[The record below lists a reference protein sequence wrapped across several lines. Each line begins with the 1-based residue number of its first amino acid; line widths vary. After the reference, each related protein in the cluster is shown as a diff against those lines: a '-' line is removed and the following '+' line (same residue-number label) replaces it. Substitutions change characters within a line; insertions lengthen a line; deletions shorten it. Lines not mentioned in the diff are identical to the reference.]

1 MRAQARGFTLVEML
15 VTLAVVGLVSTLLWQ
30 ALAQVAQLETRLAD
44 GRALAD
50 GDRLR
55 RAWVQQALAGIATG
69 PLGTRE
75 AVAGTPDTLSSFT
88 TLPPWPDAGGLQ
100 RMTLRLTTERQDGQV
115 VVTLTATADAS
126 REGGSPGRE
135 GPALWR
141 WPGEGRFEYLAADG
155 QWLPRWPPTATSGTG
170 AEPAP
175 PRLPVAVRL
184 LGPPSGALLVPIVAD
199 PSPLISR
206 RDVMDNDDARR

>member
-15 VTLAVVGLVSTLLWQ
+15 VTLVVVGLVSTLLWQ

-126 REGGSPGRE
+126 QQGGSPGRE
-135 GPALWR
+135 APALWR

-155 QWLPRWPPTATSGTG
+155 QWLPRWPPTAISGVG

-199 PSPLISR
+199 TSPLISR

>member
-1 MRAQARGFTLVEML
+1 MKAPARGFTLVEML
-15 VTLAVVGLVSTLLWQ
+15 VTLVVVGLVSTLLWQ
-30 ALAQVAQLETRLAD
+30 ALAQVAQIETRLAD

-50 GDRLR
+50 ADRLR
-55 RAWVQQALAGIATG
+55 RAWIQQALAGIATG

-75 AVAGTPDTLSSFT
+75 ALTGTPDTLSSYT
-88 TLPPWPDAGGLQ
+88 TLPPWPGAGGLE

-115 VVTLTATADAS
+115 YVALSATADSS
-126 REGGSPGRE
+126 REGSGLGDEAPV
-135 GPALWR
+135 LWR

-155 QWLPRWPPTATSGTG
+155 QWLPRWPTEPTMGAG
-170 AEPAP
+170 AEPTP

-184 LGPPSGALLVPIVAD
+184 MGPPSGALLVPIVAD

-206 RDVMDNDDARR
+206 RDVMENDDARR